1 MASVSLM
8 HEAGHSKPV
17 ALGQPREM
25 RWGGRWEWDSGWGN
39 TCASMVDSCQCM
51 AKPPQYC
58 KVSVI
63 QLKLINLKNV
73 SFVINTFIYC
83 LNLLLPSGH

>member
-25 RWGGRWEWDSGWGN
+25 RWGGRWEWDSGWGIH
-39 TCASMVDSCQCM
+39 VE
-51 AKPPQYC
+51 PW
-58 KVSVI
+58 
-63 QLKLINLKNV
+63 LIHVNAWQHYHNIVK
-73 SFVINTFIYC
+73 
-83 LNLLLPSGH
+83 